1 MLSLDSRVF
10 TLPGSLHSATVEMS
24 GVGRPHKCLVLAAL
38 TSGGHPHKWW
48 PPSQMCGG
56 GRPHRCLV
64 VAALTDVWWWLPS
77 QMVAALTNGGCPHKW
92 WLPSQMVAAL
102 TNGGRPHK
110 CLVVAAL
117 TNVWWWLPSQMV
129 AALTNGDRPHKWC
142 PPSQLTPLSCATLL
156 ASYFTH
162 PHPCRVRPPFV

>member
-56 GRPHRCLV
+56 G
-64 VAALTDVWWWLPS
+64 
-77 QMVAALTNGGCPHKW
+77 CP
-92 WLPSQMVAAL
+92 
-102 TNGGRPHK
+102 RK

-117 TNVWWWLPSQMV
+117 TNVWWWLPSQMS
-129 AALTNGDRPHKWC
+129 GGGCPHKWW
-142 PPSQLTPLSCATLL
+142 PPSQMVTALTSGVRPHNL
-156 ASYFTH
+156 
-162 PHPCRVRPPFV
+162 HPCRVQPFSLHTSRTHTLVVCDPFCCILHTHPYILGPHTHIKWHRQRHHDITMGS